1 MADHKKGGVM
11 PRNLVTAFFD
21 DVLKKPSS
29 NREQAQMFLTD
40 GLAPTPYI
48 IDGLDIEDGFELYS
62 KNNETS
68 IRLIDHRKVDDPRI
82 AYAVKVQVS
91 DEKIGLSACTQ
102 VMVWANPRNE
112 EVLLGFPR
120 KIFNHLLEKHVIM
133 ITDKEQ
139 TPDGKRFWE
148 RRISNAFEDG
158 LFVYYNDAS
167 DGETNLQLIPD
178 EDEFFET
185 YEPLGWGDD
194 PDHMH
199 KMFII
204 SKHSLI

>member
-1 MADHKKGGVM
+1 M
-11 PRNLVTAFFD
+11 PRNLDTATFD
-21 DVLKKPSS
+21 GMLKKPSE
-29 NREQAQMFLTD
+29 NKLQTQMFFTD
-40 GLAPTPYI
+40 GSTPEPYLVK
-48 IDGLDIEDGFELYS
+48 GLKIADGFNLYS

-68 IRLIDHRKVDDPRI
+68 IRLIDHRNIDDPRI

-91 DEKIGLSACTQ
+91 EDRIGHSTCTQ

-112 EVLLGFPR
+112 EALIGFPR
-120 KIFNHLLEKHVIM
+120 KIFNHLLEKHIIV

-158 LFVYYNDAS
+158 LFVYYKDAS
-167 DGETNLQLIPD
+167 SGDGELQSIQD

-185 YEPLGWGDD
+185 YEPLGWGYDD
-194 PDHMH
+194 EHMH

-204 SKHSLI
+204 SKKALI